1 MNLSRLMVLGDLA
14 RHGPRHGHQ
23 IRRDAEMTNVNRWG
37 GVSVGALYRE
47 LRQLE
52 EDQLV
57 EAVRTEKVGRRPA
70 RTIYRITEEG
80 RRELGILRRKAIL
93 ELQSGPDALGVA
105 LIFGDVG
112 EEDELAA
119 LLRGRRQALTNVLDG
134 ITTKRTYLESKGY
147 LSSSDAAVFRR
158 AELHLQAELQW
169 HDEFDSVLVEAAK
182 QAPRAEPK
190 KTSRKRRQKDA
201 HD

>member
-23 IRRDAEMTNVNRWG
+23 IRRDAEMTNVSRWG

-57 EAVRTEKVGRRPA
+57 EAVRTEQVGRRPA

-80 RRELGILRRKAIL
+80 RRELSILRRKAIL
-93 ELQSGPDALGVA
+93 EMHSGPDALGVA
-105 LIFGDVG
+105 LMFGGVG
-112 EEDELAA
+112 EEGELAA
-119 LLRGRRQALTNVLDG
+119 LLKSRRQALANVLDG

-147 LSSSDAAVFRR
+147 LSPSDAAVFRR

-169 HDEFDSVLVEAAK
+169 HDEFDPVLTEAAK
-182 QAPRAEPK
+182 QAPRTEPRK
-190 KTSRKRRQKDA
+190 STRRKRGKDA